1 MTGAK
6 NEATEPGREPRHAE
20 LGLVD
25 GLDLHAQYHC
35 ERTGGD
41 FFDAVRVGSRVVF
54 LLSDIAGRRA
64 EAGPIAAEIQ
74 EAFRA
79 SATELFGAGDVN
91 LMEGMELLVQAINHA
106 LFKAANGMHFAP
118 TMLGCYDVQ
127 LGILAY
133 INAGG
138 QVAVLQD
145 SEGARPLPNVSMPL
159 GLFTHLTYEAS
170 MQAFEPGARLLVVT
184 KGVTES
190 KQGKVAFG
198 AERVLEA
205 LKSSQ
210 VESASKVCEE
220 VLEAADEFER
230 PRQGVGIFGRKRAVV
245 REDKTA
251 LVMVRSFLG
260 GPVDPRV
267 RLRLKR
273 T

>member
-1 MTGAK
+1 MAGAK
-6 NEATEPGREPRHAE
+6 SEGTAPGREPRRAE

-25 GLDLHAQYHC
+25 GLDLHAQYHF

-41 FFDAVRVGSRVVF
+41 FFDAVRVGRRVAF
-54 LLSDIAGRRA
+54 LLSDIAGPRA

-74 EAFRA
+74 DAFRT
-79 SATELFGAGDVN
+79 SAADFFGDRNAN
-91 LMEGMELLVQAINHA
+91 LMQGMELLVQAINAA
-106 LFKAANGMHFAP
+106 LFKAANGLRFAP

-138 QVAVLQD
+138 QVAMLHD

-198 AERVLEA
+198 ADKVREVLQRSKD
-205 LKSSQ
+205 KSASQ
-210 VESASKVCEE
+210 VCQD
-220 VLEAADEFER
+220 VLEAAQGFEER
-230 PRQGVGIFGRKRAVV
+230 RFGISFGRKKVV
-245 REDKTA
+245 MREDMTA
-251 LVMVRSFLG
+251 LAMVRSF
-260 GPVDPRV
+260 
-267 RLRLKR
+267 
-273 T
+273 